1 MPSASSAKPFKSLKA
16 AMRRRPRAG
25 SLLSVIFPGP
35 DCISRSRRAPAG
47 REAFL
52 APSLQARPYLGK
64 GPEFCATANEDGDL
78 ALHRVGIVGG
88 LAHVFDVLEF
98 AFQDFP
104 GIVKNDQTISRIAP
118 RAPQKISLMATAG
131 GWQSVAAAKEIDGAR
146 VPVGVRENT
155 APPPFFGR
163 QTAASLICS
172 GDDLRR

>member
-88 LAHVFDVLEF
+88 LSHVFDWPEF
-98 AFQDFP
+98 AFQKFP
-104 GIVKNDQTISRIAP
+104 GISKNVHTISSSTP
-118 RAPQKISLMATAG
+118 RPHQKIILL
-131 GWQSVAAAKEIDGAR
+131 
-146 VPVGVRENT
+146 
-155 APPPFFGR
+155 PPLP
-163 QTAASLICS
+163 
-172 GDDLRR
+172 